1 MKALLYLPG
10 QQPTPIS
17 PATLSLNPDGEN
29 FAAAGEFL
37 SNPGE
42 VVELVDYGS
51 DFIAFCLVGP
61 MGHSSIEPATE
72 ACKVLAQLSST
83 PQYYTEQDVEQQDE
97 DDEDEHEPLC
107 GPVLIITRD

>member
-17 PATLSLNPDGEN
+17 PAILSLNPDGEN

-42 VVELVDYGS
+42 VVELVDYGP

-61 MGHSSIEPATE
+61 MGHSSIEPATG
-72 ACKVLAQLSST
+72 ACKVLARLSST
-83 PQYYTEQDVEQQDE
+83 PQYYTEQGAEQHK
-97 DDEDEHEPLC
+97 DEDEHEPLC